1 MVLTIITIGLIITLI
16 IWNIIVIKKKMS
28 DDLGRSIARHFN
40 SLDRE
45 TISNRTKEILDIL
58 NNTKK

>member
-1 MVLTIITIGLIITLI
+1 
-16 IWNIIVIKKKMS
+16 MS